1 MLAQPRIG
9 SCGGKSELWDSCPV
23 LREADTEGVVHTSP
37 GQRPGFIGPTTTEA
51 LKARLISQ
59 APRIFALSIPH
70 VPLVEGHI
78 IFPQQLAVFLLER
91 FCFVMRLLVFDVTH
105 KIVQL
110 TVADRKISI
119 TSLPKE

>member
-9 SCGGKSELWDSCPV
+9 SCGGKGELLDSCSV
-23 LREADTEGVVHTSP
+23 LQEGDTEGVVHTSP
-37 GQRPGFIGPTTTEA
+37 GQRPGFIRPTTMEA

-59 APRIFALSIPH
+59 APRIFALSIPD
-70 VPLVEGHI
+70 VPLVEGHV